1 MKRFAILLLSLC
13 AIAPA
18 AAQEK
23 MARVGWL
30 QWQSSGVH
38 AEQTGNGFLQGL
50 REGGFVEGKNLVL
63 MQNF

>member
-1 MKRFAILLLSLC
+1 MKRFAILLLSLY

-30 QWQSSGVH
+30 QWQSSGVYDD
-38 AEQTGNGFLQGL
+38 QTSEGFLQGL
-50 REGGFVEGKNLVL
+50 REGGFVS
-63 MQNF
+63 